1 MHEYDAIIA
10 GASFAGLA
18 AADSLEG
25 DILLID
31 RKDIGT
37 RQTSACAT
45 FTSVLEELGCRN
57 SIIQEFDTITLHIP
71 EEKKG

>member
-18 AADSLEG
+18 AADNLEG

-31 RKDIGT
+31 RKEIGT

-45 FTSVLEELGCRN
+45 FY
-57 SIIQEFDTITLHIP
+57 LHIRRTGMQ
-71 EEKKG
+71 ELYHAGI